1 MKDHELYQYLL
12 GLESP
17 WTVKSVALD
26 LQQQKVDVRVEHP
39 ENSSWPCSKCGCHL
53 PTYDHSP
60 ERTWRHLDSCQFKTY
75 LHASIP
81 RVNCKEH
88 GVNQVEVPW
97 AKPHSRFTLLF
108 ERLAIDVLKQC
119 TIKGATSILR
129 ISWDEAY
136 GIMKRAVERGLE
148 RKKAEAI
155 SYLGIDEKAIATGHK
170 YMTLVYNLNQGIV
183 EYVTED
189 RKQESLKRYYEQLG
203 TDQLEKIQAVAMDM
217 WEPFIKVTEHYL
229 GAEKIVIDRFHVM
242 KHLNQA
248 VDMVRKQENRELEKE
263 GDRTLK
269 GSKYLWLYSRENIP
283 TSKLDSFEEL
293 IQKELKVGK
302 AWAMKESFRELWK
315 QVDFNKGAEFFLN
328 WWNLV
333 YESEINP
340 IKKAAKT
347 VINHI
352 DYILNYFS
360 NRITNAVSEGLNS
373 KIQKIQQ
380 MACGYRNTENFKTA
394 IYFHCGGLELYP

>member
-1 MKDHELYQYLL
+1 MKDNELYQYLL

-26 LQQQKVDVRVEHP
+26 IQQQKVDVRAEHP
-39 ENSSWPCSKCGCHL
+39 QNSSWPCPKCGCQL
-53 PTYDHSP
+53 PVYDHSP

-81 RVNCKEH
+81 RVNCQEH
-88 GVNQVEVPW
+88 GVTQVDVPW

-136 GIMKRAVERGLE
+136 GIMGRAVERGL
-148 RKKAEAI
+148 KKKKTEKI
-155 SYLGIDEKAIATGHK
+155 SYLGIDEKALATGHK
-170 YMTLVYNLNQGIV
+170 YMTLVYNLNRGIV

-189 RKQESLKRYYEQLG
+189 RKQESLKKYYEQL
-203 TDQLEKIQAVAMDM
+203 DENQLGHIQAVAMDM
-217 WEPFIKVTEHYL
+217 WEPFIKVTEHYI
-229 GAEKIVIDRFHVM
+229 GSKKIVIDRFHVM

-248 VDMVRKQENRELEKE
+248 VDIVRKQENRELEKK
-263 GDRTLK
+263 GDNTLK
-269 GSKYLWLYSRENIP
+269 GSKYLWLYSKENIP
-283 TSKLDSFEEL
+283 LAKLENFEEL
-293 IQKELKVGK
+293 IRKELRVGK
-302 AWAMKESFRELWK
+302 AWSMKETFRELWK
-315 QVDFNKGAEFFLN
+315 QIDIKNGTEFFLN
-328 WWNLV
+328 WWKWV
-333 YESEINP
+333 YTSEINP

-352 DYILNYFS
+352 DYILNYFA

-373 KIQKIQQ
+373 KIQKVQQ
-380 MACGYRNTENFKTA
+380 MACGYRNAENFKIA

>member
-1 MKDHELYQYLL
+1 MKDNELYQYLL

-26 LQQQKVDVRVEHP
+26 IQQQKVDVRAEHP
-39 ENSSWPCSKCGCHL
+39 QNSSWPCPKCGCQL

-81 RVNCKEH
+81 RVNCQEH
-88 GVNQVEVPW
+88 GVTQIDVPW

-119 TIKGATSILR
+119 TVKGATSILR

-136 GIMKRAVERGLE
+136 GIMSRAVGRGLE
-148 RKKAEAI
+148 RKKAEPI
-155 SYLGIDEKAIATGHK
+155 PYLGIDEKAIATGHK

-189 RKQESLKRYYEQLG
+189 RKQESLKRYYEQLNQE
-203 TDQLEKIQAVAMDM
+203 QLKQIQAVAMDM
-217 WEPFIKVTEHYL
+217 WEPFIKVTENYL
-229 GAEKIVIDRFHVM
+229 GSGKIVIDRFHVM

-248 VDMVRKQENRELEKE
+248 VDIVRKQENRELEKE
-263 GDRTLK
+263 GDSTLK
-269 GSKYLWLYSRENIP
+269 GSRYLWLYSRENIP
-283 TSKLDSFEEL
+283 PTKLESFEKL

-315 QVDFNKGAEFFLN
+315 QIDLNKGTEFFLN
-328 WWNLV
+328 WWKWI
-333 YESEINP
+333 YASEINP

-352 DYILNYFS
+352 DYILNYFF
-360 NRITNAVSEGLNS
+360 NQITNAVSEGLNS